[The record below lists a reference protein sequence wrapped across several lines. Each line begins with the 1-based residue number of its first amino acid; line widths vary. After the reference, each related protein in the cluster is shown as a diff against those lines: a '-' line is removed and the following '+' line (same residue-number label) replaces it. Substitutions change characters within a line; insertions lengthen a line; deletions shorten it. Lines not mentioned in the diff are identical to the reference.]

1 MRFEEL
7 IQKLESFCA
16 YQERCLCD
24 IQNKLTQLEA
34 NDSESKKVI
43 NHLIKHRYFD
53 QSRFAKTFAQG
64 KLRMNK
70 WGKAKIKAA
79 LISKFVENNIIN
91 DALSSIEREE
101 YSNIL
106 KGLIDR
112 KRTELSNEKDEWSK
126 KQKILRF
133 LGSKGFS
140 YDEILEFI

>member
-1 MRFEEL
+1 LRFEEL

-16 YQERCLCD
+16 YQERCLRD
-24 IQNKLTQLEA
+24 IQNKLTLLEA
-34 NDSESKKVI
+34 NESDSKRVI
-43 NHLIKHRYFD
+43 NHLIKNRYFD

-79 LISKFVENNIIN
+79 LINKFVENNIIN
-91 DALSSIEREE
+91 EALSSIEHEE

-112 KRTELSNEKDEWSK
+112 KTMELSNEKDEWSK

-140 YDEILEFI
+140 YDEIQEFI